1 MTIRTSFGALAL
13 VCTLAPAA
21 MAADHIVSP
30 DLVAAR
36 LQGASTD
43 RAANLAAVQTAFA
56 TPAARQAA
64 ATLHVDLDATTARLG
79 SLSDAELAD
88 LAARTAALSE
98 DPVAGALTQKQWIW
112 ILVGVAAVTILLIA
126 VL

>member
-1 MTIRTSFGALAL
+1 MTLKPSIGALAL

-21 MAADHIVSP
+21 MPADHIVSSE
-30 DLVAAR
+30 LVAAR
-36 LQGASTD
+36 LQGAAAD
-43 RAANLAAVQTAFA
+43 RATNLAAVQTAFA
-56 TPAARQAA
+56 TPAAREAA
-64 ATLHVDLDATTARLG
+64 ATLNVDLDATTARLG

-98 DPVAGALTQKQWIW
+98 DPVAGALTQRQWIY
-112 ILVGVAAVTILLIA
+112 IIVGVVAVTILLIA